1 MRIATSRRPPRV
13 AVVVKDR
20 PSILKRVGFAGFSL
34 ATGVAVEYLL
44 DPDRGKARRAAIRD
58 KAAHAAQGMNGG
70 VGGLTRDASHRG
82 RHLLAAARYRVMGR
96 SADDP
101 VLHER
106 VRETLG
112 RHVSH
117 PHAVTVRVQDGKA
130 TLTGDVLT
138 SEQDRARRA
147 VRRVPGIKHVE
158 TPWTAHE
165 DTTGVL
171 HLQDAGRPE

>member
-1 MRIATSRRPPRV
+1 MRVATPRRPPRV
-13 AVVVKDR
+13 SVVVKQR
-20 PSILKRVGFAGFSL
+20 PSILQRLGFVGFSL

-44 DPDRGKARRAAIRD
+44 DPDRGKARRARIRD
-58 KAAHAAQGMNGG
+58 KAAHAAHGMNDGLN
-70 VGGLTRDASHRG
+70 GLTRDASNRG
-82 RHLLAAARYRVMGR
+82 RGMVAAARYRVKGR

-117 PHAVTVRVQDGKA
+117 PHAVTVLIQDGKA
-130 TLTGDVLT
+130 TLTGDVLA
-138 SEQDRARRA
+138 SEEDDARRA
-147 VRRVPGIKHVE
+147 VRRVPGIKSVD

-165 DTTGVL
+165 NAAGVL
-171 HLQDAGRPE
+171 HLQGAE